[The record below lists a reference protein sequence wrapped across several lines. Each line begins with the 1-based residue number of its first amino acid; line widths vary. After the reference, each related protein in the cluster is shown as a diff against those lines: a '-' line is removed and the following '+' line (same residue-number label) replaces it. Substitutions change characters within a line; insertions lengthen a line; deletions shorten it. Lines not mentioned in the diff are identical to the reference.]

1 MKWTIKAEKLLEK
14 HWNIKKL
21 KDEQYEIIN
30 NLLLGND
37 VIGLLPTGGGKSM
50 CYLLPPL
57 LVKKVMLIISPLI
70 SLMEDQK
77 EKLDSKGIPCSALHS
92 NNVNKFEDIENILL
106 GNIKIVFMSPEYLV
120 SNGLELADKLYE
132 KGILGFLA
140 IDEAHCISSWGHD
153 FRPEYKQ
160 INTFR
165 NKYNDIPILA
175 LTATATN
182 KVKDDIISSLEL
194 NNAIV
199 IKGSFDRP
207 NLYLE
212 ITKLIPE
219 EIENF
224 KNKKLKK
231 TKVHIDKTEL
241 VIPFIQK
248 YPDEKIIIYVN
259 SRDDTLEL
267 STELNKIYPNISE
280 GYHAGLSKKKRNTI
294 QNDFING
301 TIKVIICTI
310 AFGMG
315 IDQKIRVV
323 IIFGCPSSIEEYYQ
337 QIGRCGRDGTHA
349 ETVLYFDYKNFH
361 IAEWMLKDIKF
372 KFPALYQ
379 SKIRN
384 LNNMKYLINSNTCR
398 RKFILNYFDETY
410 KTNNCKNCDNCL
422 KNYNKESVKEIKEI
436 KDINDFDTKIKNL
449 EKLI

>member
-1 MKWTIKAEKLLEK
+1 MAE
-14 HWNIKKL
+14 NDL
-21 KDEQYEIIN
+21 KIVLSKYFGFNSFKGEQESVITNVLKGN
-30 NLLLGND
+30 NTF
-37 VIGLLPTGGGKSM
+37 VIMPTGGGKSM

-57 LVKKVMLIISPLI
+57 LVKKVILIISPLI

-219 EIENF
+219 EIEIF

-231 TKVHIDKTEL
+231 NK
-241 VIPFIQK
+241 
-248 YPDEKIIIYVN
+248 
-259 SRDDTLEL
+259 
-267 STELNKIYPNISE
+267 STY
-280 GYHAGLSKKKRNTI
+280 R
-294 QNDFING
+294 
-301 TIKVIICTI
+301 
-310 AFGMG
+310 
-315 IDQKIRVV
+315 
-323 IIFGCPSSIEEYYQ
+323 
-337 QIGRCGRDGTHA
+337 
-349 ETVLYFDYKNFH
+349 
-361 IAEWMLKDIKF
+361 
-372 KFPALYQ
+372 
-379 SKIRN
+379 
-384 LNNMKYLINSNTCR
+384 
-398 RKFILNYFDETY
+398 
-410 KTNNCKNCDNCL
+410 
-422 KNYNKESVKEIKEI
+422 
-436 KDINDFDTKIKNL
+436 
-449 EKLI
+449 

>member
-14 HWNIKKL
+14 YWNIKKL
-21 KDEQYEIIN
+21 KDEQFEVIN

-37 VIGLLPTGGGKSM
+37 VIGLLPTGFGKSM

-57 LVKKVMLIISPLI
+57 LVKKIILIVSPLI

-77 EKLDSKGIPCSALHS
+77 EKLDSKEIPCSALHS
-92 NNVNKFEDIENILL
+92 NNVNKLEDIENILL
-106 GNIKIVFMSPEYLV
+106 GNIKIVFMSPEYLI
-120 SNGLELADKLYE
+120 SDGLELADKLFK

-165 NKYNDIPILA
+165 NKYKDIPILA
-175 LTATATN
+175 ITATATD

-199 IKGSFDRP
+199 IRASFDRP

-212 ITKLIPE
+212 ISEIPKE
-219 EIENF
+219 DKIIF
-224 KNKKLKK
+224 KNKKSTIK
-231 TKVHIDKTEL
+231 TVSVDKIEL

-267 STELNKIYPNISE
+267 STKLNKIYPNISE

-294 QNDFING
+294 QSDFITG

-315 IDQKIRVV
+315 IDQIVRCV

-337 QIGRCGRDGTHA
+337 QIGRCGRDGTPA
-349 ETVLYFDYKNFH
+349 NTVLYFDYKNFH

-384 LNNMKYLINSNTCR
+384 LNNMKYLINEKNTCR
-398 RKFILNYFDETY
+398 RKYILNYFNETY
-410 KTNNCKNCDNCL
+410 NTNNCKKCDNCL
-422 KNYNKESVKEIKEI
+422 KNYNKESVKEI

>member
-14 HWNIKKL
+14 YWNIKKL
-21 KDEQYEIIN
+21 KDEQFEVIN

-37 VIGLLPTGGGKSM
+37 VIGLLPTGFGKSM

-57 LVKKVMLIISPLI
+57 LVKKIILIISPLI

-92 NNVNKFEDIENILL
+92 NNVNKLEDIENILL
-106 GNIKIVFMSPEYLV
+106 GNIKIVFMSPEYLI
-120 SNGLELADKLYE
+120 SDGLELADKLYK

-165 NKYNDIPILA
+165 NKYKDIPILA
-175 LTATATN
+175 ITATATD

-199 IKGSFDRP
+199 IRASFDRP

-212 ITKLIPE
+212 ISEIPKE
-219 EIENF
+219 DKIIF
-224 KNKKLKK
+224 KNKKSTIK
-231 TKVHIDKTEL
+231 TVSVDKIKL

-294 QNDFING
+294 QSDFITG

-315 IDQKIRVV
+315 IDQIVRCV

-337 QIGRCGRDGTHA
+337 QIGRCGRDGTPA
-349 ETVLYFDYKNFH
+349 NTVLYFDYKNFH

-398 RKFILNYFDETY
+398 RKYILNYFNETY

-422 KNYNKESVKEIKEI
+422 KTYNIESVKEIK
-436 KDINDFDTKIKNL
+436 DNDFDTKIKNL
-449 EKLI
+449 EQLI

>member
-1 MKWTIKAEKLLEK
+1 MKWTIKAEKILKK
-14 HWNIKKL
+14 HWNIEKL
-21 KDEQYEIIN
+21 NDEQFEIIN

-37 VIGLLPTGGGKSM
+37 VIGLLRTGGGKTM
-50 CYLLPPL
+50 TFILPPL

-92 NNVNKFEDIENILL
+92 NNVNKLEDIENILL

-120 SNGLELADKLYE
+120 SNGLELADKLYK

-199 IKGSFDRP
+199 IRGSFDRP

-212 ITKLIPE
+212 ISEIPKE
-219 EIENF
+219 DKIIF
-224 KNKKLKK
+224 KNKKSTIK
-231 TKVHIDKTEL
+231 TVSVDKMKL

-248 YPDEKIIIYVN
+248 YPNEKIIIYVN

-315 IDQKIRVV
+315 IDQIVRCV
-323 IIFGCPSSIEEYYQ
+323 IVFGCPSSIEEYYQ

-372 KFPALYQ
+372 KFPALYK
-379 SKIRN
+379 SKIAK
-384 LNNMKYLINSNTCR
+384 LNKMLELIKDKNTCR
-398 RKFILNYFDETY
+398 RKYILNYFNETY

-422 KNYNKESVKEIKEI
+422 KNYNKESVKEIK
-436 KDINDFDTKIKNL
+436 DNDFDTKIKNL

>member
-1 MKWTIKAEKLLEK
+1 MKWTIKAEKILKK

-21 KDEQYEIIN
+21 NDEQFEIIN

-37 VIGLLPTGGGKSM
+37 VIGLLRTGGGKTM
-50 CYLLPPL
+50 TFILPPL

-120 SNGLELADKLYE
+120 SNGLELADKLYK

-199 IKGSFDRP
+199 IRGSFDRP

-212 ITKLIPE
+212 ISEIPKKDK
-219 EIENF
+219 IIF
-224 KNKKLKK
+224 KNKKSTIK
-231 TKVHIDKTEL
+231 TVSVDKIEL

-294 QNDFING
+294 QSDFING

-315 IDQKIRVV
+315 IDQIVRCV

-349 ETVLYFDYKNFH
+349 KTVLYFDYKNFH
-361 IAEWMLKDIKF
+361 IAEWMLKDIKLLN
-372 KFPALYQ
+372 KPLYD

-384 LNNMKYLINSNTCR
+384 LNNMKYLINEKNTCR
-398 RKFILNYFDETY
+398 RKYILNYFNETY

-422 KNYNKESVKEIKEI
+422 KNYNKESVKEIK
-436 KDINDFDTKIKNL
+436 DINDFDTKIKNL
-449 EKLI
+449 EQLI

>member
-1 MKWTIKAEKLLEK
+1 MKWTIKAEKLLKK
-14 HWNIKKL
+14 HWNIENL
-21 KDEQYEIIN
+21 KDEQFEVIN

-37 VIGLLPTGGGKSM
+37 VIGLLPTGYGKSM
-50 CYLLPPL
+50 TFILPPL
-57 LVKKVMLIISPLI
+57 LVKKIILIISPLI

-77 EKLDSKGIPCSALHS
+77 EKLDSKGIPCCALHS
-92 NNVNKFEDIENILL
+92 NNVNKLEDIENILL

-160 INTFR
+160 INIFR

-194 NNAIV
+194 NNAVV
-199 IKGSFDRP
+199 IRASFDRP

-212 ITKLIPE
+212 ITEIPKE
-219 EIENF
+219 DKIVF
-224 KNKKLKK
+224 KNKKSTIK
-231 TKVHIDKTEL
+231 TVQVDKTEL
-241 VIPFIQK
+241 VIPFIKK
-248 YPDEKIIIYVN
+248 YSDEKIIIYVN

-294 QNDFING
+294 QSDFING

-337 QIGRCGRDGTHA
+337 QIGRCGRDGQQC
-349 ETVLYFDYKNFH
+349 ETVLYFDYKNFF
-361 IAEWMLKDIKF
+361 IAEWMLKDIKL

-384 LNNMKYLINSNTCR
+384 LNNMKYLIQEKNTCR
-398 RKFILNYFDETY
+398 RKYILNYFNETY
-410 KTNNCKNCDNCL
+410 KINNCKNCDNCL
-422 KNYNKESVKEIKEI
+422 KNYNKESIIEI
-436 KDINDFDTKIKNL
+436 KDNDFDSKIKDF

>member
-1 MKWTIKAEKLLEK
+1 MKWTIKAEKLLK
-14 HWNIKKL
+14 KYWNIEKL

-50 CYLLPPL
+50 TFILPPL
-57 LVKKVMLIISPLI
+57 LVKKIILIISPLI

-77 EKLDSKGIPCSALHS
+77 EKLDSKRIPCSALHS
-92 NNVNKFEDIENILL
+92 NNVNKLEDIENILL
-106 GNIKIVFMSPEYLV
+106 GNIKIVFMSPEYLI
-120 SNGLELADKLYE
+120 SDGLELADKLYK

-199 IKGSFDRP
+199 IRGSFDRP

-212 ITKLIPE
+212 ISEIPKE
-219 EIENF
+219 DKIIF
-224 KNKKLKK
+224 KNKKSTIK
-231 TKVHIDKTEL
+231 TVSVDKIKL

-294 QNDFING
+294 QSDFITG

-315 IDQKIRVV
+315 IDQIVRCV

-372 KFPALYQ
+372 KFPTLYQ

-384 LNNMKYLINSNTCR
+384 LNNMKYLINEKNTCR
-398 RKFILNYFDETY
+398 RKYILAYFNEIY

-422 KNYNKESVKEIKEI
+422 KNYNKESVIKQV
-436 KDINDFDTKIKNL
+436 KDNDFDTKIKNL